1 MTDLLKI
8 FLIDDHPMVRKG
20 LSFFL
25 SSQGDLEVVGEAE
38 SGPEGLE
45 QIGEVR
51 PDVAVVDLVM
61 PGMDGLEVISQLKG
75 RYPILEILVV
85 SSFVDEEK
93 VLNAIQLGASG
104 YIMKDANPKELA
116 RAVRSAARGE
126 LYLDPKAAHFL
137 SRGLQEE
144 DSGGDSLEQ
153 LTDRENEVL
162 GLVTRGLS
170 NKDIAADLNISL
182 KTVKAHVSSI
192 LAKLGVSSRLQA
204 ALIALRQGLVT
215 LDEI

>member
-1 MTDLLKI
+1 MKRDLTVY
-8 FLIDDHPMVRKG
+8 LIDDHPMVRQG

-38 SGPEGLE
+38 SGEKALLE
-45 QIGEVR
+45 ISTLK
-51 PDVAVVDLVM
+51 PDVAVVDLVL
-61 PGMDGLEVISQLKG
+61 PEMDGLELIAELRNRVPLV
-75 RYPILEILVV
+75 EILVV

-104 YIMKDANPKELA
+104 YIMKDANPKDLA

-126 LYLDPKAAHFL
+126 MYLDPKAAHFL
-137 SRGLQEE
+137 SQGLRSDEL
-144 DSGGDSLEQ
+144 GGIDLDQ
-153 LTDRENEVL
+153 LTERETEVL
-162 GLVTRGLS
+162 KLVTRGLS
-170 NKDIAADLNISL
+170 NKDIAADLQISL

-192 LAKLGVSSRLQA
+192 LTKLDVSSRLQA
-204 ALIALRQGLVT
+204 ALAALRIGLVE